1 MSSKEDLVLLVE
13 LEIALLEFERKLANE
28 ENSYN
33 VSDSNLNNKTFN

>member
-13 LEIALLEFERKLANE
+13 LEIALLEFERKLVNE